1 VLHAGSS
8 NKRPPEYICLENGNT
23 LCDVMNACKNSS
35 LDTLDEAIRLSTGF
49 SPSKKSNFC
58 LNCRGFFLIILD
70 IVEFILYKYS

>member
-1 VLHAGSS
+1 
-8 NKRPPEYICLENGNT
+8 
-23 LCDVMNACKNSS
+23 
-35 LDTLDEAIRLSTGF
+35 LDEAIRLSTGF